1 MFLQQDNNTFSP
13 ATKNEFN
20 KFGKSFYLRVGDFNG
35 DNKDDIIGVEYI
47 NNGDQTFTSKVRIF
61 INNG

>member
-1 MFLQQDNNTFSP
+1 MT
-13 ATKNEFN
+13 TKYCN
-20 KFGKSFYLRVGDFNG
+20 S